1 MSQITLAEH
10 GKATIIECK
19 APLTLEELLAF
30 TNQPFDSEL
39 DYQSPNS
46 ILRRDSM
53 IEDGM
58 MVMVSKASW
67 LEALHHKAIFVRD
80 MAVPDGMTN
89 VKLAIYHDQESDAFF
104 AIECLYDKVAEVY
117 HRPRTCRS
125 LYTGNLI
132 ELVDD

>member
-19 APLTLEELLAF
+19 TPLTLEELLDVADHS
-30 TNQPFDSEL
+30 FDSKL
-39 DYQSPNS
+39 DYQSPSS
-46 ILRRDSM
+46 ILRRDST

-58 MVMVSKASW
+58 MVIISKASW
-67 LEALHHKAIFVRD
+67 SEALHHKAIFVRD

-104 AIECLYDKVAEVY
+104 AIEYLYDKAAKVY
-117 HRPRTCRS
+117 HRPRSCLS
-125 LYTGNLI
+125 LYTGELV
-132 ELVDD
+132 ELVDS